1 MRKLVCAL
9 MAMIVLASCGDKNA
23 KNSATNG
30 ESIDSLKG
38 DAETA
43 VQKATEFA
51 DLPLLVISDYETPD
65 WYAPIGYQSAED
77 PDADYANF
85 TEEQWKELAERQE
98 KEKSAFFEML
108 KKHMEEYTVLR
119 TPDGDKKVS
128 FVSANFDKGQESTIA
143 MGWQGAER
151 DEHMKY
157 LRYRNESGVNENG
170 WDMAILVTE
179 EYAQTH
185 KPLKVE
191 NVGVQYE
198 DGVGEVTVPLPM
210 VQIQELEKATGKK
223 VKKSRLNTKIEED
236 MYQFYTVMFE
246 NEGDKA
252 YAMQV
257 FISRKGLHL
266 GKMETTDVEG
276 GEAMW
281 AVDMEGD
288 YPYQG
293 LIAADDDGKTVT
305 FWFTESAPEH
315 IDMGCYRIEDDKVVQ
330 RIYSSN
336 YVWVN

>member
-1 MRKLVCAL
+1 MRKIACAL
-9 MAMIVLASCGDKNA
+9 MALMVLCACGDKNT
-23 KNSATNG
+23 KNGTNG
-30 ESIDSLKG
+30 DKNDSQQG
-38 DAETA
+38 GSEAAE
-43 VQKATEFA
+43 QKAAFA
-51 DLPLLVISDYETPD
+51 DQPLLAIAEYESPD
-65 WYAPIGYQSAED
+65 WYSPIGYQSEDD

-85 TEEQWKELAERQE
+85 TDEQWKELTDRHERE
-98 KEKSAFFEML
+98 TKAFYDVL
-108 KKHMEEYTVLR
+108 KKNMERYTVLR
-119 TPDGDKKVS
+119 TTEGDKKVS

-143 MGWQGAER
+143 MGWTGDER
-151 DEHMKY
+151 DEHMRY
-157 LRYRNESGVNENG
+157 LRYRNANGVNEG
-170 WDMAILVTE
+170 WEMALLLTE
-179 EYAQTH
+179 DYAKTH
-185 KPLKVE
+185 KALKVE

>member
-1 MRKLVCAL
+1 MRKLVYAL

-23 KNSATNG
+23 KNSTSNG

-38 DAETA
+38 DAEAA
-43 VQKATEFA
+43 VQKASEFA
-51 DLPLLVISDYETPD
+51 DQPLLVISDYETPD
-65 WYAPIGYQSAED
+65 WYAPIGYQSSED
-77 PDADYANF
+77 PNADYANF

-98 KEKSAFFEML
+98 KEKSVFFEML

-119 TPDGDKKVS
+119 KSDGDKKVS
-128 FVSANFDKGQESTIA
+128 FVSANFDKGQENTIA

-157 LRYRNESGVNENG
+157 LRYRNESGVNEDG

-179 EYAQTH
+179 KYAKTH

-191 NVGVQYE
+191 GVGITYDE
-198 DGVGEVTVPLPM
+198 DGEQVVPLPPYQ
-210 VQIQELEKATGKK
+210 VEELEKITGKK
-223 VKKSRLNTKIEED
+223 VKKSRLNSKIEED

-257 FISRKGLHL
+257 FLSRKGLHL
-266 GKMETTDVEG
+266 GKMESTDVDG

-288 YPYQG
+288 YPYQS
-293 LIAADDDGKTVT
+293 IISADDDGKNVT
-305 FWFTESAPEH
+305 FWYIETAPEH
-315 IDMGCYRIEDDKVVQ
+315 IDMGYFRIVNDEVEQ
-330 RIYSSN
+330 HTYSSN